1 MVPTDAATGT
11 LLGLACGDALGRPV
25 EFRTPAWIRRHHGT
39 VDTMLGD
46 GTHGQPPGTVT
57 DDTDLALRLARSLAE
72 RGRFDPEDVAR
83 RFVAWYEA
91 GPFDVGGMTA
101 DAIGLLGRG
110 VPPEEAGRRVHESSP
125 EGANAGNGSVMRC
138 APHALA
144 FAADRERLDE
154 VSRRSSAIT
163 HADPRC
169 TAGCAVLNRTIAGLA
184 TAADDPLDRALAEAD
199 GVPEELREALS
210 GLTDRDPTT
219 LDNSGYVV
227 TTLEAGLYHGLT
239 ADSAAAAIVDAV
251 AMGGDADTVGAVAGA
266 VAGARFGAD
275 ALPARWTD
283 ALAVREELTDLA
295 TTLASGEFAD

>member
-1 MVPTDAATGT
+1 MGPTDAATGT

-25 EFRTPAWIRRHHGT
+25 EFRTPAWIRRHHDT

-101 DAIGLLGRG
+101 DAIGLLARG

-144 FAADRERLDE
+144 FADDRGRLEE

-169 TAGCAVLNRTIAGLA
+169 TAGCAVLNRTLAGLA
-184 TAADDPLDRALAEAD
+184 ADEADPLGRALSATD
-199 GVPEELREALS
+199 GVPGELREALS
-210 GLTDRDPTT
+210 GLGDRDPAT
-219 LDNSGYVV
+219 LDSSGYVV

-239 ADSAAAAIVDAV
+239 ADTAAAAVVDAV

-283 ALAVREELTDLA
+283 ALTVREELTDLA
-295 TTLASGEFAD
+295 TTLATGEFAD